1 MWEPAAGFLT
11 RWRRREKEEQEEKEE
26 EKQLRE
32 ERMREENIRIY
43 RATAKGFVSTKDT
56 VWERADPWK
65 AAPLGKRGRRAGG
78 RSVLGDG
85 TCHCGTFL
93 SHSQCPL
100 SIPSGN

>member
-1 MWEPAAGFLT
+1 
-11 RWRRREKEEQEEKEE
+11 
-26 EKQLRE
+26 
-32 ERMREENIRIY
+32 MREENIRIY
-43 RATAKGFVSTKDT
+43 RATAKGFVSTKD
-56 VWERADPWK
+56 K
-65 AAPLGKRGRRAGG
+65 YGKGLIHGKQLPLAKGIRGCRAGG